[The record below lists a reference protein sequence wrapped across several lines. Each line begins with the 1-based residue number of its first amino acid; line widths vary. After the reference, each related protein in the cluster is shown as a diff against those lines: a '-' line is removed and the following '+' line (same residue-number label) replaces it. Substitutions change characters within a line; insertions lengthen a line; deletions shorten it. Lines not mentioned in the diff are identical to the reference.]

1 MRREQEMW
9 RVVVWVTAILI
20 TGVAVALLAGA
31 VPWIKAR
38 FYILH
43 MESQD
48 RLERMQAERVVQT
61 LELVPGS
68 AVADIGAG
76 SGLFT
81 RTLAKA
87 VAPGVVYAVDINPN
101 LLAHIE
107 KSAEEAGLANIETV
121 LATEDDPRL
130 PEALDVIFIC
140 DVLHLIEGPERYL
153 RELHGHVRPGGRVAI
168 VSFVQNWPP
177 VGERFSADQ
186 LERWMKQAGFFPVER
201 HDFIPDQYLMI
212 FQRS

>member
-1 MRREQEMW
+1 MW
-9 RVVVWVTAILI
+9 RVVAIGTALLI
-20 TGVAVALLAGA
+20 VGMAIALLAGGLS
-31 VPWIKAR
+31 WIKAR
-38 FYILH
+38 FYIDH
-43 MESQD
+43 MENPG
-48 RLERMQAERVVQT
+48 RLERMQVERVVET

-107 KSAEEAGLANIETV
+107 KSAKEAGLANIKIV
-121 LATEDDPRL
+121 LATEGDPRL
-130 PEALDVIFIC
+130 PRALDAIFIC
-140 DVLHLIEGPERYL
+140 DTLHLIEGPERYL

-168 VSFVQNWPP
+168 ISFIQNWPP
-177 VGERFSADQ
+177 VGNQFSADQ
-186 LERWMKQAGFFPVER
+186 LERWMKQAGFALAER
-201 HDFIPDQYLMI
+201 HDFITDQYLMI
-212 FQRS
+212 FERS

>member
-1 MRREQEMW
+1 
-9 RVVVWVTAILI
+9 V
-20 TGVAVALLAGA
+20 GVAIALLAGGLS
-31 VPWIKAR
+31 WIKAR
-38 FYILH
+38 FYIDH
-43 MESQD
+43 MENPG
-48 RLERMQAERVVQT
+48 RLERMQVERVVET
-61 LELVPGS
+61 LKLVPGS

-107 KSAEEAGLANIETV
+107 KSAKEAGLANVKTV
-121 LATEDDPRL
+121 LATEGDPRL

-140 DVLHLIEGPERYL
+140 DTLHLIAGPERYL

-168 VSFVQNWPP
+168 ISFIQNWPP
-177 VGERFSADQ
+177 VGNQFSADQ
-186 LERWMKQAGFFPVER
+186 LERWMKQAGFALAER
-201 HDFIPDQYLMI
+201 HDFITDQYLMI
-212 FQRS
+212 FERS